1 MLIQDTNTIDTKVEK
16 RYQENY
22 QQLKDLGIEYIQS
35 ISKNVWTDFNA
46 GDPGVTT
53 LELLCYALTDLAY
66 RTELPLA
73 DLLTNKNKTSPFN
86 KKNSYT
92 PREILTNNPLTVNDL
107 RKLILDQFPE
117 IRNVWLYPLKDS
129 IEPKI
134 FIHKNKKELT
144 LTESASFNNEKVIIK
159 GLYNIKVETIEKEV
173 DVIPGLQNLLNA
185 HRNLCEDFNCIE
197 NVKFEYVTTCMDVD
211 IDGSVKPEIIKEEIY
226 RRIYQYC
233 SPQLLR
239 YSLKQMLEKGYK
251 IEEILSGP
259 DLQKGFF
266 DPLELENF
274 NKRNVLHISDII
286 NLLMDIPGI
295 TNIRKIHL
303 NSYNFDNE
311 IEPFNTKLF
320 ADQENCLHLSD
331 EQKAFRFFV
340 DNKDRKGNK
349 INFYYQDLQLYV
361 DHDIIE
367 ESLFP
372 KLQNIPKLENE
383 WEKIDSKHRDIKP
396 YYSIQNEFPK
406 NYLLGQDG
414 ISKDETEE
422 RKIQRL
428 QFKGFLLHFEQL
440 MADYLAQ
447 LQHVKDLYSWNSKA
461 DYASYRYQN
470 LTAEEIKDLDE
481 ITNNTGYK
489 ELFVEKDDEYYQKI
503 LQVSSEE
510 NFDRR
515 NRFLNHL
522 IARFNDSF
530 LEFSIIE
537 FFKKNKTT
545 YAKNSIIADK
555 KSFLR
560 TFPQTSANR
569 LKALDYK
576 NEIWNTPN
584 LSGFEMRVAK
594 KLGLTNYITHNPDLV
609 MNHSLAHPVLDIEGD
624 LDVEIDTFYD
634 YNEELFDRQF
644 GFHLVEH
651 TLIRPKTK
659 KDNLLPI
666 CTDTQTNLV
675 DCFCKDPYSFRITVV
690 LPGWLPICMNNSFR
704 DYAERVFREELPAHI
719 AMKMCWISPKNMYEF
734 EKNYFVY
741 MKQLE
746 LSKTRDCGD
755 LLTNRNSK
763 LTAFLET
770 MGKLE
775 NVYYPSHLLNCE
787 DINFDLLKIETD
799 KYPAILNQ
807 TMLNSELNFGVT
819 WIKPEKEVWEIY
831 EELTNEIEY
840 QTTEDGLKFYNA
852 NVEIILKND
861 HILEVEIFKTGDDKA
876 TVNFSNETILNG
888 YFYDDKIAI
897 PLHLKNKEDGE
908 WDLIWCIWEGNCLQ
922 LNINKKVDFN
932 IELAKI
938 NSANSSFNLKI
949 KEEEQE
955 DRLFKIKSTEKR
967 NNFKQH
973 DLEKIWFEKQYD
985 SSYQIPGAEDF
996 EISNLLTLFLAEV
1009 KKRKIK
1015 QNKKNKS

>member
-1 MLIQDTNTIDTKVEK
+1 MLIQEINAIDTKIDK
-16 RYQENY
+16 LYQENY
-22 QQLKDLGIEYIQS
+22 QQLKDWGIQYIQS
-35 ISKNVWTDFNA
+35 ISKNVWTDFNV

-73 DLLTNKNKTSPFN
+73 DLLTNENETSPFTKN
-86 KKNSYT
+86 NSYT
-92 PREILTNNPLTVNDL
+92 PREIFTINPLTLNDL

-144 LTESASFNNEKVIIK
+144 LTEVESFNSEKVIIN
-159 GLYNIKVETIEKEV
+159 GLYNVKVETIDKEV
-173 DVIPGLQNLLNA
+173 DVIPELQNVLNG
-185 HRNLCEDFNCIE
+185 HRNLCEDFNCIA
-197 NVKFEYVTTCMDVD
+197 NVDFEYVTTCMDVD
-211 IDGSVKPEIIKEEIY
+211 IDGSVKPEIIKEEMY

-259 DLQKGFF
+259 DLQNGFF
-266 DPLELENF
+266 DPVEVENF
-274 NKRNVLHISDII
+274 DKRNVLHVSDII

-303 NSYNFDNE
+303 NSYDSVDV
-311 IEPFNTKLF
+311 NTGFKKTLF
-320 ADQENCLHLSD
+320 EDQENCLHLSD
-331 EQKAFRFFV
+331 QQKVFRFFV
-340 DNKDRKGNK
+340 EHDDIFANK
-349 INFYYQDLQLYV
+349 INFYYHDLQLYL

-372 KLQNIPKLENE
+372 KLQEIPKLENE
-383 WEKIDSKHRDIKP
+383 WNKIESKPRNIKP
-396 YYSIQNEFPK
+396 HYSIQNEFPK

-414 ISKDETEE
+414 IAKDETEE

-428 QFKGFLLHFEQL
+428 QFKGFLVHFEQL
-440 MADYLAQ
+440 MTDYLAQ
-447 LQHVKDLYSWNSKA
+447 LHHVKDLYSWNSKA
-461 DYASYRYQN
+461 DYSSYRYQV
-470 LTAEEIKDLDE
+470 LTDDEIKDLNE
-481 ITNNTGYK
+481 ITNNTGYN
-489 ELFVEKDDEYYQKI
+489 ELFVEKDDAYYQKI
-503 LQVSSEE
+503 LQVSSEG

-537 FFKKNKTT
+537 FFKKNKVT
-545 YAKNSIIADK
+545 YAKHSIISDK

-560 TFPQTSANR
+560 TFPKTSADR

-594 KLGLTNYITHNPDLV
+594 KLGLTNYISQNPDLV
-609 MNHSLAHPVLDIEGD
+609 MNHSLAHPVLDIDGD
-624 LDVEIDTFYD
+624 LDAEINTFYD

-659 KDNLLPI
+659 KDDLLPI
-666 CTDTQTNLV
+666 CTDNQTNVV

-690 LPGWLPICMNNSFR
+690 LPGWLPISMNSSFR
-704 DYAERVFREELPAHI
+704 AYVERIFREELPAHI

-734 EKNYFVY
+734 EKSYFLY
-741 MKQLE
+741 MKQLQ
-746 LSKTRDCGD
+746 LSKIRDCGD
-755 LLTNRNSK
+755 LLTNKNSK

-770 MGKLE
+770 MANLE

-787 DINFDLLKIETD
+787 DIDFNLLTIETD

-831 EELTNEIEY
+831 EELPTEIEY
-840 QTTEDGLKFYNA
+840 ETNENGLKFYNG
-852 NVEIILKND
+852 NTEITLEND
-861 HILEVEIFKTGDDKA
+861 HILEIEISKTGDGKA
-876 TVNFSNETILNG
+876 RVHFSNENILNG
-888 YFYDDKIAI
+888 YFYNDKIVI
-897 PLHLKNKEDGE
+897 PLHLTNKETGE
-908 WDLIWCIWEGNCLQ
+908 WDLIWCIWDGKLLQ
-922 LNINKKVDFN
+922 LNINKKVNFN
-932 IELAKI
+932 IELARI
-938 NSANSSFNLKI
+938 NSPNSSFNLKI
-949 KEEEQE
+949 KELQEEK
-955 DRLFKIKSTEKR
+955 LFKIKSTEKR
-967 NNFKQH
+967 NHFKQH
-973 DLEKIWFEKQYD
+973 DIEKIWFEKQYN
-985 SSYQIPGAEDF
+985 SSYEIPGAQDF
-996 EISNLLTLFLAEV
+996 EISTLLTLFLAEV

-1015 QNKKNKS
+1015 QDKKNKS